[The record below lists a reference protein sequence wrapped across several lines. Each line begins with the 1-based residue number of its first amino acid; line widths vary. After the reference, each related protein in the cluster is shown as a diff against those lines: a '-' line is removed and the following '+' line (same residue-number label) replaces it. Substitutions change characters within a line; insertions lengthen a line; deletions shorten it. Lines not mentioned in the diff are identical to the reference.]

1 MYTQLVLASKLN
13 VQSLYIQPHVHSAL
27 ISQIHDYKM
36 NILRLIQTYF
46 KQKLRF
52 SNMSG
57 HQSTADM
64 VNCELDQL
72 QGMMNPSVDMLMA
85 DMNFNPDFSI
95 AQDVHG
101 TLENNTQSY
110 DLGGHGNTSI

>member
-1 MYTQLVLASKLN
+1 MYIHCTHTH
-13 VQSLYIQPHVHSAL
+13 YTHIQPQTRDLVRLTSR
-27 ISQIHDYKM
+27 DYKM
-36 NILRLIQTYF
+36 SISRLIQAYF
-46 KQKLRF
+46 QQKLRF

-72 QGMMNPSVDMLMA
+72 QDMMNPSVDMLMA
-85 DMNFNPDFSI
+85 YMNSNPDFSI

-110 DLGGHGNTSI
+110 DLGGHGNTAR